1 MSDLYFAQI
10 REDSLVERTLF
21 AERVPA
27 RILCIGSGGC
37 TALSLLSDRVDQ
49 VLAIDANPAQCALMA
64 LKKEAVRELTRAEYL
79 AFIGE
84 QPGQPRLE
92 VYPRLAGRLTPAA
105 REYWDGHGSDIA
117 TGINQCGATERFY
130 RFVGTNLRRN
140 VCGDEVW
147 RALLEC
153 PDVAAQR
160 VLYERHFTTE
170 AWRTAVRVLLSRTT
184 HLQFFP
190 AFMFAQATEND
201 LGGFFAAQFER
212 EITRSRVFNNYFL
225 SQFLFASYLPD
236 RDEGMPGYL
245 SEEGYAAAKRNID
258 RLVIVEG
265 ALQDVLPRLNGID
278 AFFLSN
284 VFDWAGPADR
294 SKICEAILAAR
305 AGEAIL
311 LYRNM
316 LSAHPLPDG
325 FMRRMSIDAA
335 QCERLC
341 ALERSMMY
349 RQIVAAELG

>member
-1 MSDLYFAQI
+1 MHDLYFAQI
-10 REDSLVERTLF
+10 REDSLVERALV
-21 AERVPA
+21 AERAPA

-37 TALSLLSDRVDQ
+37 TALSLLSDRVEQ
-49 VLAIDANPAQCALMA
+49 VLAVDANPAQCALME

-84 QPGQPRLE
+84 QPGQPRVE
-92 VYPRLAGRLTPAA
+92 VFRRLAGRLTPPAL
-105 REYWDGHGSDIA
+105 EYWDAHASDIE

-130 RFVGTNLRRN
+130 RFVGTNLRRS

-147 RALLEC
+147 RALLDC
-153 PDVAAQR
+153 PDIAAQR
-160 VLYERHFTTE
+160 ALYEKHFTTE
-170 AWRTAVRVLLSRTT
+170 AWRTAIRVLLSRTT

-212 EITRSRVFNNYFL
+212 EITRSRVFSNYFL

-258 RLVIVEG
+258 KLVIVRG
-265 ALQDVLPRLNGID
+265 TLQDVLPRVDGID

-294 SKICEAILAAR
+294 SKICEAILGAQAR
-305 AGEAIL
+305 EAIL

-325 FMRRMSIDAA
+325 FMRRLSIDAA

-349 RQIVAAELG
+349 RQVVAAELG